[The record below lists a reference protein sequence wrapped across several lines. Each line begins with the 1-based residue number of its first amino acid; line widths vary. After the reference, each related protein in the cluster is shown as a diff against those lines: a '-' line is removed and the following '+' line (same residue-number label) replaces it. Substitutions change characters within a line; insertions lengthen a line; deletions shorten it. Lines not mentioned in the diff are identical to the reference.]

1 VYATCSVNC
10 FSPLAGIGCLSTRSA
25 ALRRPGHHWFQS
37 PRGDWLSFYQTKNAC
52 FEQDVKVS
60 VPSRGLVV
68 FLPKGRISVAYSV
81 WDGEVS
87 VPSRG
92 LVVFL
97 LVLLGRVFGLRD
109 LFQSPRGDWLS
120 FYLAILPKCPPRKG

>member
-1 VYATCSVNC
+1 
-10 FSPLAGIGCLSTRSA
+10 
-25 ALRRPGHHWFQS
+25 
-37 PRGDWLSFYQTKNAC
+37 
-52 FEQDVKVS
+52 
-60 VPSRGLVV
+60 LVV